1 MVLGEMMARVGRALT
16 TPLWGGRAQ
25 VAPSMPVGD
34 PLGEARYSSVE
45 MRRDAAAWLRVYKR
59 NSRVRGPVHRIAEDV
74 ASVRWHVKRAVGRS
88 ADGSPVLV
96 EVLDHRLLDLWERP
110 NPMMTGVQMRELL
123 TVWLEMTGRAPL
135 FVERDPDDENKT
147 PDGYGVRPL
156 HLWPVRPQDLIH
168 MPSESE
174 PFWRFR
180 LRGRHRTRKCR
191 PQDLILLRQVDV
203 EDPYGFGGAGASE
216 AVNSEVTQDEF
227 SARWN
232 TNGYRN
238 GSRLGKVIGVPGL
251 KSKEARE
258 LQLWYEANHC
268 GVDNS
273 HRDLFINSELR
284 VQDLGANHKDLDFIE
299 GRKLLRDMIAQN
311 WNVPPEVLGIVEN
324 SNRATADAALNF
336 HQRQNVKPRLVGMES
351 WVNLYLVPLFRDPAL
366 CLVADDPVQESADF
380 IHRTM
385 TDGLVRGAV
394 TVDEWRERHGLN
406 PLGGEVGGR
415 LYVPLNIAQVEA
427 ESGLAQQVAAQLADL
442 VSGRQ
447 VA

>member
-1 MVLGEMMARVGRALT
+1 MVLREMMERVGRVLT
-16 TPLWGGRAQ
+16 MPLWGARAQ
-25 VAPSMPVGD
+25 VAPAMPVGT
-34 PLGEARYSSVE
+34 PLSEARFDSPE
-45 MRRDAAAWLRVYKR
+45 ARRDATAWLQVYTH

-74 ASVRWHVKRAVGRS
+74 ASVRWRAMQEVGQR
-88 ADGSPVLV
+88 ADGSPSLV
-96 EVLDHRLLDLWERP
+96 EVIRHPLLDLWERP
-110 NPMMTGVQMRELL
+110 NPHMTGVQMRELI

-135 FVERDPDDENKT
+135 FLERDPDDENKT
-147 PDGYGVRPL
+147 PDGFGVRPL
-156 HLWPVRPQDLIH
+156 RIWPVRPQDIVRR
-168 MPSESE
+168 PSESR
-174 PFWRFR
+174 PWWTFR
-180 LRGRHRTRKCR
+180 MEGRHGTRRCR
-191 PQDLILLRQVDV
+191 PQDMLLIRQVDPNY
-203 EDPYGFGGAGASE
+203 PYGFGAGPAT
-216 AVNSEVTQDEF
+216 AVNSEVSQDEF

-251 KSKEARE
+251 KAAEARE
-258 LQLWYEANHC
+258 LQQWYEANHC

-336 HQRQNVKPRLVGMES
+336 HQRQNIKPRIVGMES
-351 WVNLYLVPLFRDPAL
+351 WVNLYLVPLFRDSAL
-366 CLVADDPVQESADF
+366 RLVADDPVQESADF

-385 TDGLVRGAV
+385 TDGLVRGVV

-406 PLGGEVGGR
+406 PLGGEVGSR

-442 VSGRQ
+442 VNGR
-447 VA
+447 